1 MTTAHRYP
9 HLNELDDEG
18 VDVSSDLCKP
28 CAKVLDAED
37 VIDIRNPM
45 FCPNVDYDEGYTCD
59 RCGRRIALVNG
70 N

>member
-9 HLNELDDEG
+9 HLTAVYDEG
-18 VDVSSDLCKP
+18 INDHFDLCKP
-28 CAKVLDAED
+28 CAKVLDAEG
-37 VIDIRNPM
+37 VIDLRGSM
-45 FCPNVDYDEGYTCD
+45 LCPNVDYDEGYTCD